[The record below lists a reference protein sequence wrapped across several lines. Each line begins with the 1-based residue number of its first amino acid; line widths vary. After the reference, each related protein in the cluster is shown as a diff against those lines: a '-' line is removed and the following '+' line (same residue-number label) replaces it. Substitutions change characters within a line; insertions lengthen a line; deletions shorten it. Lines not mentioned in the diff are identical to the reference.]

1 MKGKLSLLTLLAF
14 LFTLILPSMVSSE
27 ELQPVVIDFYY
38 EDDFYYYYSTFNG
51 CNVAWDNHA
60 VHMIST
66 QDPEMGENGDPFV
79 VFRLD
84 YMFSCDDYPWMR
96 IKLKNES
103 VAPVF
108 EMHFSTSTTGIV
120 AATCTHVDISTE
132 DEEFKEYIFNVPE
145 RNIASMHINE
155 LDHEETFWTGEI
167 YELRLDGMWVAE
179 PSGQVPYGSEMY
191 IEYVAFF
198 PTEEA
203 ANSFDIETYRA
214 ARTPKPTATPKP
226 SPTATPEKTQT
237 QNTEA
242 PKQTGTKKDETGGGS
257 NSTVIVLSV
266 VGGIVVV
273 AFVAGII
280 IIRKKKT

>member
-1 MKGKLSLLTLLAF
+1 MKGKLSLLISLVFLLA
-14 LFTLILPSMVSSE
+14 LILPTAVSSE

-38 EDDFYYYYSTFNG
+38 EDDFYDYYSTFNG
-51 CNVAWDNHA
+51 CDVTWDNNA

-66 QDPEMGENGDPFV
+66 EDPELGENGDPFV
-79 VFRLD
+79 VFKLD

-108 EMHFSTSTTGIV
+108 EMHFSTTSTSIV
-120 AATCTHVDISTE
+120 AGTCTHVDISTE
-132 DEEFKEYIFNVPE
+132 DEEFKEYIFSVPE

-167 YELRLDGMWVAE
+167 NELRLDGMWVAE

-203 ANSFDIETYRA
+203 ANNFDIETFRA
-214 ARTPKPTATPKP
+214 ARTPRPTATPKP
-226 SPTATPEKTQT
+226 DPTATPERTETKK
-237 QNTEA
+237 TEA
-242 PKQTGTKKDETGGGS
+242 PKQTETNKNDTDGGN
-257 NSTVIVLSV
+257 NSALIITAV
-266 VGGIVVV
+266 VGVIVVV
-273 AFVAGII
+273 AVAAAII
-280 IIRKKKT
+280 IIRKKRT